1 MNKNIEPKVST
12 GYTCA
17 LSSKQKKGW
26 SGGEG
31 EKQFPQALMPL
42 TKDNLNTAC
51 LAISPKQTPSV
62 IRLAV

>member
-1 MNKNIEPKVST
+1 MHSV
-12 GYTCA
+12 
-17 LSSKQKKGW
+17 LKQKKAW

-31 EKQFPQALMPL
+31 GKQFPQALMPL

-51 LAISPKQTPSV
+51 LAISSKQTPSV